1 MQTNLKFYLSKEGKA
16 TQEDLKNTET
26 KEYQESYKEGVAAYE
41 KKNYQAVKD
50 KMEHGLEAYLE
61 EEENCRV
68 MCEGSFDQ
76 DNMQPDLYI
85 AVGK

>member
-1 MQTNLKFYLSKEGKA
+1 
-16 TQEDLKNTET
+16 
-26 KEYQESYKEGVAAYE
+26 
-41 KKNYQAVKD
+41 
-50 KMEHGLEAYLE
+50 MEHGLEAYLE

-85 AVGK
+85 AVGKHQYSNEIISKRK